1 MGKATASNEAE
12 QRKPY
17 ENKLVLARKGADV
30 RAFPTVYQQ
39 LPVDKKAVVER
50 DVDSLNTDELVHL
63 SEEVAAATLAERTVW
78 NKCQCRCQRR
88 KTIARNIA
96 DCKRVIK

>member
-1 MGKATASNEAE
+1 MVKTVREKLGKVSASNEAE
-12 QRKPY
+12 QREPY

-50 DVDSLNTDELVHL
+50 GIDWLNTDELVHL
-63 SEEVAAATLAERTVW
+63 SEEVAAATLVERKVW
-78 NKCQCRCQRR
+78 NKCQCRCHRR
-88 KTIARNIA
+88 
-96 DCKRVIK
+96 